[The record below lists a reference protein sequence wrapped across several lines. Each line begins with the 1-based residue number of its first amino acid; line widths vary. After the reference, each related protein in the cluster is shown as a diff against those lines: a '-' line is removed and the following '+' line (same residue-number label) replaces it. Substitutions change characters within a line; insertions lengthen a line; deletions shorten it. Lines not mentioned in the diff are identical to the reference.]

1 MFAPASVAGMERI
14 KHRKG
19 FYESQSKVTL
29 TCVYISRVRIRFV
42 GAGSSEAC
50 DDVRRLDGHAE
61 GERAADFARWA
72 CGRLHGGDDGNGR
85 ESHCAQYLD
94 GFYHARKPAASTDAG
109 RTRHP
114 ASVVAGRE
122 ENRVSLQPRWCNA
135 GLRDGRA
142 GGKRKENHFAVNR
155 S

>member
-1 MFAPASVAGMERI
+1 MFTPASVAGMERI

-72 CGRLHGGDDGNGR
+72 CGRLHGGDDGIGS
-85 ESHCAQYLD
+85 ESHRPKYLGGVD
-94 GFYHARKPAASTDAG
+94 HARKPAASTDAG
-109 RTRHP
+109 RARHP
-114 ASVVAGRE
+114 AAVVTG
-122 ENRVSLQPRWCNA
+122 W
-135 GLRDGRA
+135 
-142 GGKRKENHFAVNR
+142 
-155 S
+155 